1 MRNRQMRSGQRGVT
15 LIGWVVIL
23 IPFVIVGY
31 AVVRLLPVYL
41 NYQKVAKTLETTAT
55 EASASSDA
63 QAIRN
68 TIDKHFDIDMVEFP
82 TSKDVKITREGTAWV
97 MECAYEDQAPL
108 FANISLHVTF
118 DKRVTIRGGGD

>member
-1 MRNRQMRSGQRGVT
+1 MRDRQIRSGQRGVT
-15 LIGWVVIL
+15 LVGWVVIL

-55 EASASSDA
+55 EVTPGTDA
-63 QAIRN
+63 AAIRN

-82 TSKDVKITREGTAWV
+82 TSKDVKIVRDGPAWV

-118 DKRVTIRGGGD
+118 DKKVTIGSGGE

>member
-1 MRNRQMRSGQRGVT
+1 MRSGQMRGAQRGVT

-41 NYQKVAKTLETTAT
+41 NYQKVAKTLDTTAT
-55 EASASSDA
+55 EVKGSADA
-63 QAIRN
+63 AAIRN

-82 TSKDVKITREGTAWV
+82 TSKDVKITRDGQAWV

-108 FANISLHVTF
+108 FGNISLHVTF
-118 DKRVTIRGGGD
+118 DKRVTIGGGD

>member
-1 MRNRQMRSGQRGVT
+1 MRSANRPGSQRGVT
-15 LIGWVVIL
+15 LIGWIVIL

-31 AVVRLLPVYL
+31 AAVRILPVYL
-41 NYQKVAKTLETTAT
+41 NYQKVAKTMESTAT
-55 EASASSDA
+55 EMKGGSDA

-82 TSKDVKITREGTAWV
+82 TSKDITITRDGQAWV

-108 FANISLHVTF
+108 FGNISLHVTF
-118 DKRVTIRGGGD
+118 DKKVNIGGNSE

>member
-1 MRNRQMRSGQRGVT
+1 MHSRQMRDRQRGVT
-15 LIGWVVIL
+15 TLGWIVL
-23 IPFVIVGY
+23 LLPWVIVGY

-55 EASASSDA
+55 EAKGGSDA
-63 QAIRN
+63 TEIRN

-82 TSKDVKITREGTAWV
+82 TSKDVTITRDGTTWV

-108 FANISLHVTF
+108 FGNISMHVNF
-118 DKRVTIRGGGD
+118 DKKVTIGGANE

>member
-1 MRNRQMRSGQRGVT
+1 MHSRQMRSRQRGVT
-15 LIGWVVIL
+15 LVGWIVII

-31 AVVRLLPVYL
+31 AAVRLLPVYL

-55 EASASSDA
+55 EMKGSADA
-63 QAIRN
+63 AGIRN

-82 TSKDVKITREGTAWV
+82 TSKDVKITRDGQAWV

-108 FANISLHVTF
+108 FGNISLHVTF
-118 DKRVTIRGGGD
+118 DKRVTIGGGD